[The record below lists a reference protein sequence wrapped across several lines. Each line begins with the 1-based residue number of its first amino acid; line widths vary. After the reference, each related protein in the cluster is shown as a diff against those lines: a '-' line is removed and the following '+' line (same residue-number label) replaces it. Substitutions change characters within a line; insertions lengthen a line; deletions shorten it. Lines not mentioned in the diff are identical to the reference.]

1 MKSRTSDQ
9 GYLLSDQYKDSTKLG
24 ARADLHERFR
34 TNEYGWMRWAFDQLD
49 LASEATI
56 LELGCGTGA
65 LWAENHARILDGW
78 KVVLSD
84 LSRGMVEEARRS
96 LGGLK
101 RRVQFMV
108 VDIQALPFGEASFDT
123 VIANHMLYHVPDI
136 GRALS
141 EVRRVLR
148 PGAAFYAATNGRQHM
163 RELGE
168 LARTFDPGITCA
180 SGEYS
185 FGLENGAAQLG
196 EWFEDTRLYRYEDS
210 LVVTEADALVAYVL
224 SSVGDTGD
232 LLADGRSGE
241 FAAFVE
247 RQLASG
253 GAIHITKDVGLFVA
267 R

>member
-1 MKSRTSDQ
+1 MRSRMSDQ

-24 ARADLHERFR
+24 ARAHLHERFS
-34 TNEYGWMRWAFDQLD
+34 TNQRGWIRWAFDQLD
-49 LASEATI
+49 LTSEATI

-65 LWAENHARILDGW
+65 LWAENRARIPNGW

-84 LSRGMVEEARRS
+84 LSTGMVEEARHS
-96 LGGLK
+96 LGGLQ
-101 RRVQFMV
+101 RRFRFMV
-108 VDIQALPFGEASFDT
+108 LDIQALPFEEASFDT

-148 PGAAFYAATNGRQHM
+148 PGAAFYAATNGRRHM
-163 RELGE
+163 QELGQ
-168 LARTFDPGITCA
+168 LARAFDRGITFA

-210 LVVTEADALVAYVL
+210 LVVTEADPLVAYVL
-224 SSVGDTGD
+224 SSVGSAGR
-232 LLADGRSGE
+232 LLMDGRSAE

-247 RQLASG
+247 RQLASR
-253 GAIHITKDVGLFVA
+253 GAIRITKDVGLFVA